1 MQKVMQKELN
11 LDLFNEQTRNLD
23 MVSFQPLNMQGE
35 NEPEF
40 LNNDKK
46 ISELKKANH
55 ELQESMHQMKTQFAE
70 YIKAAHL
77 KMEKL
82 TSQIQRLEQ
91 NHNGLAHE
99 ANQKITQLIHKVSE
113 RRIVDSKIEEMVDRH
128 NNLLKTYEVRLNHLQ
143 RLISE
148 KESQQLQTQAALN
161 EAKMEIARLKRL

>member
-1 MQKVMQKELN
+1 MQKELN
-11 LDLFNEQTRNLD
+11 LELFNEQTRNLD
-23 MVSFQPLNMQGE
+23 LVSFQPLNNNLNVE
-35 NEPEF
+35 TEPAF

-46 ISELKKANH
+46 ILELKKANQ
-55 ELQESMHQMKTQFAE
+55 ELQETVNQLKTQFQE
-70 YIKAAHL
+70 YIKNTNL
-77 KMEKL
+77 KVEKL
-82 TSQIQRLEQ
+82 SSQIQRLEQ

-148 KESQQLQTQAALN
+148 KETQQLQTQATLN